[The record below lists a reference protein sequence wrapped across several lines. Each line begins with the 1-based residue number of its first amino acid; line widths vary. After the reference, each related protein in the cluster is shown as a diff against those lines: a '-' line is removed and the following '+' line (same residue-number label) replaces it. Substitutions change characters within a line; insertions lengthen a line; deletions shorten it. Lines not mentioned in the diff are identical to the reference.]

1 MKLIVIFLL
10 FSINLKSQMLEKY
23 IIMDE
28 IEDVE
33 DIKNVNKISKKKRIK
48 ELEDFIEG
56 AFVVSGIF
64 KEKDYI
70 ALVVVAYSNC
80 NSKEEALGMFITEN
94 KDIKGELLLHIVTP
108 IKKE

>member
-1 MKLIVIFLL
+1 
-10 FSINLKSQMLEKY
+10 MLEKY

-28 IEDVE
+28 IEDIE
-33 DIKNVNKISKKKRIK
+33 DIKNVNKISKKKRIQ

-56 AFVVSGIF
+56 TFVVSGVF
-64 KEKDYI
+64 KEKSSL
-70 ALVVVAYSNC
+70 ALIVAAYSNC

-94 KDIKGELLLHIVTP
+94 KDIKGRPLLHIVTP